1 MDGLFLKLWYLI
13 GSLVPP
19 ALEEEQEEVEVQSG
33 DVAIAAT
40 EVIAEAIAP
49 ETEE

>member
-1 MDGLFLKLWYLI
+1 
-13 GSLVPP
+13 
-19 ALEEEQEEVEVQSG
+19 LEEEQEEVEVQSG

-40 EVIAEAIAP
+40 EVITEAIAP